1 MSNLLKLCYMI
12 LYLFSSELKSLEP
25 IFDKSS
31 FFRFMKLRSLFFR
44 CHIPV
49 LKSDDSEFEASH
61 GLEFEIKDLHV
72 LQEKSANKGIYAST
86 PNNNEIDCLIS
97 F

>member
-1 MSNLLKLCYMI
+1 MVLSHT
-12 LYLFSSELKSLEP
+12 SSELKSLEP
-25 IFDKSS
+25 IFAKSS
-31 FFRFMKLRSLFFR
+31 LFRFMKLRSLFFR

-72 LQEKSANKGIYAST
+72 LQEKSANKGIYASS
-86 PNNNEIDCLIS
+86 PNNHEKDCLIS